1 MLNPVEQKNKL
12 KPSYEEYCKMDYKE
26 RSKNSYFDHLNFE
39 LDKFD
44 KYFINVDKNPKSN
57 SIKLSYFST
66 KPKLRL
72 NGLIDQEFIDNLF
85 SASVYKCPFNEY
97 IHSSLSPV
105 AILSDNPMQ
114 YIEMKRE
121 PERVLPWW
129 SDMACDP
136 TFLKEDD
143 EDVIVETYLTNVDQA
158 LLGPGYTDFFYPS
171 DGSNYTDTIGIE
183 LENGDIVLFLIKKW
197 YNK

>member
-57 SIKLSYFST
+57 SIKVSYFST

-85 SASVYKCPFNEY
+85 SASTYKCPFNEY

-121 PERVLPWW
+121 PESVLPWW

>member
-1 MLNPVEQKNKL
+1 MLKVVEQKNKL

-85 SASVYKCPFNEY
+85 SASTYKCPFNEY

>member
-12 KPSYEEYCKMDYKE
+12 KKSYEEYCKMDYKE

-44 KYFINVDKNPKSN
+44 RYFINVDKNPKSN

-72 NGLIDQEFIDNLF
+72 NGLIDQEFIDKLF
-85 SASVYKCPFNEY
+85 AASAYKCPFNEY

-121 PERVLPWW
+121 PESGLPWW
-129 SDMACDP
+129 ADMACDP